1 MHVHTCT
8 VTTYAKRNDEGQQEI
23 VNLINLQLKALHHA
37 RVYYSSVASFFF
49 HALYI
54 QIAKQIALLH

>member
-49 HALYI
+49 MRYI
-54 QIAKQIALLH
+54 SKLQSR